1 MTRVPVA
8 DRPREKLA
16 RAGVEALGDNELL
29 ALVIGAGTRARGAL
43 TVAQDVIAAADGL
56 PGLARL
62 AMGELERVSG
72 IGESRAARVLAA
84 VELGRRTLTREFPE
98 RPRFLSP
105 KDAAEYLMLRY
116 AGFHVERCGVM
127 LLDQKYRLIR
137 TCVITTGTLDA
148 TVAHP
153 RDVYRVAIA
162 ASAAGVVVFHNH
174 PSGDPTPSAKD
185 RLVTRRLDLAGEA
198 IGIELCDHVI
208 LGDATYFSFKE
219 ELKR

>member
-1 MTRVPVA
+1 MTSVPVA

-16 RAGVEALGDNELL
+16 RAGVEALGDNELV
-29 ALVIGAGTRARGAL
+29 ALVIGAGTRSRGAL
-43 TVAQDVIAAADGL
+43 TVAHDVIAAADGL

-62 AMGELERVSG
+62 ALGELTRVTG

-84 VELGRRTLTREFPE
+84 VELGRRTLTREVPE
-98 RPRFLSP
+98 RPQFRSP

-116 AGFHVERCGVM
+116 AGFHVERCGVL

-137 TCVITTGTLDA
+137 TCVVSTGTMDA
-148 TVAHP
+148 TAVHP

-174 PSGDPTPSAKD
+174 PSGDPAPSLED
-185 RLVTRRLDLAGEA
+185 RLVTRRLELAGEA